1 MDGTGLG
8 SSSEGGSYGGKNGG
22 RAMDTA
28 NNHIGLVSASTSSA
42 ATGVAAAAAA
52 AAHTAH
58 TTTTTTS
65 PAAVAV
71 AAASAAAAAAGE
83 RPNQFPW
90 KLYDMLDT
98 AEARNEE
105 HVISWI
111 RDGTAFKVHN
121 RPVFMDEYMKK
132 MFNQTKYKSF
142 QRQLNL
148 WGFERF
154 QHGPDKGAYYH
165 PLFVKGNRDCCSL
178 LTRVRLKGE
187 GTTGSA
193 GGGAGKSAA
202 AVAAASPSPRKSSS
216 TPSSGSRAATLV
228 AAATLRSSK
237 HHQHSSV
244 NDGFVNV
251 RNGLANGGGAG
262 CGVNRHVPIA
272 PAVERTGPLVAAK
285 ISPGESTTSIAMD
298 GTSHIQYGNGM
309 GVPSSSSFEVM
320 GVPYSIQAPGQQV
333 SDLLQFHATS
343 REERHRQ
350 IAAAAAALG
359 NESTLLPSLG
369 SSDSA
374 NTHHTATSH
383 NMAVDD
389 RLSGSGLSSL
399 TGGGGG
405 GSIQHQD
412 RALQHLHQ
420 QAASSQSS
428 TLAQPQP
435 STSSSS
441 QERRPSNQMLA
452 LLAATE
458 QERRGEDLSLLLS
471 FDQQNNG
478 ENDASPSSKKRAP
491 TV

>member
-8 SSSEGGSYGGKNGG
+8 SSSEGASYGGKNGG
-22 RAMDTA
+22 RAIDTA
-28 NNHIGLVSASTSSA
+28 NNHIGLVSSSA
-42 ATGVAAAAAA
+42 SSEATGVAAAAAA
-52 AAHTAH
+52 AA
-58 TTTTTTS
+58 
-65 PAAVAV
+65 
-71 AAASAAAAAAGE
+71 AAASGE

-187 GTTGSA
+187 GTTGNA
-193 GGGAGKSAA
+193 GAGTGKAA
-202 AVAAASPSPRKSSS
+202 AAIATASPSPRKSAS
-216 TPSSGSRAATLV
+216 TPSSGSRAAALV
-228 AAATLRSSK
+228 AAATLSSSK
-237 HHQHSSV
+237 QHHQHSSA

-251 RNGLANGGGAG
+251 RNGLSSGGGAG
-262 CGVNRHVPIA
+262 GGVNRHVPIA

-298 GTSHIQYGNGM
+298 GTPIQYGNGM
-309 GVPSSSSFEVM
+309 GVPSSSSFEVV
-320 GVPYSIQAPGQQV
+320 GVPYSSQQAPGQQV

-350 IAAAAAALG
+350 IAAAAAALS

-374 NTHHTATSH
+374 NTQHTATSY

-389 RLSGSGLSSL
+389 RLSGSGSSSL

-405 GSIQHQD
+405 GSIKHQD

-478 ENDASPSSKKRAP
+478 ENDASSSSKKRAP